1 MWLPWDYNVMQ
12 PERVATDFQI
22 SLSSDLNRWRFFV
35 VIAQLGS
42 LTRAAT
48 FLDSNQSLLSR
59 QLNALE
65 RECGVRLFNRTGR
78 GVTLTETGSQ
88 IFDRVVALLKDAE
101 QLDQRLQ
108 DYVKAPV
115 GKVTF
120 ACFGSIG
127 ATLAARLYDDLRK
140 DAPGVSLCYM
150 EGNVGQIEAWLADG
164 RTDIGI
170 VYRYGAVLPE
180 QEFELA
186 TVDSYLVGSAT
197 DPLTS
202 GAEVEFSELS
212 NLSFVL
218 PGAPN
223 ELRTTMESLARDM
236 GFSIELSMETNSLT
250 LMKLMV
256 AQKGLHTTLPLHSV
270 LDDVASGRLKA
281 SRIVNPPIRRL
292 ISMAISKSKGPSRT
306 VSLVSTRLF
315 GLARSIL
322 VDR

>member
-1 MWLPWDYNVMQ
+1 MQ

-22 SLSSDLNRWRFFV
+22 NLSSDLNRWRFFV

-42 LTRAAT
+42 LTRAAA

-78 GVTLTETGSQ
+78 GVALTEAGIQ

-101 QLDQRLQ
+101 QLDQRLR

-127 ATLAARLYDDLRK
+127 ATLAARLYGDLLK

-164 RTDIGI
+164 RADIGI
-170 VYRYGAVLPE
+170 LYRYGDAFPE
-180 QEFELA
+180 QERELA
-186 TVDSYLVGSAT
+186 TVDSYLVGSVA
-197 DPLTS
+197 DPLACR
-202 GAEVEFSELS
+202 AEVEFSELR

-223 ELRTTMESLARDM
+223 ELRNTMESLARDM
-236 GFSIELSMETNSLT
+236 GFSISVSMETNSLT
-250 LMKLMV
+250 LMKLMA
-256 AQKGLHTTLPLHSV
+256 AQKGLHTTLPIHSV
-270 LDDVASGRLKA
+270 LDDVAGGRLQA
-281 SRIVNPPIRRL
+281 SRIVNPPVARKIT
-292 ISMAISKSKGPSRT
+292 MAISKSKGTSRT
-306 VSLVSTRLF
+306 VSLVANRLF
-315 GLARSIL
+315 DLARSIL

>member
-1 MWLPWDYNVMQ
+1 MQ
-12 PERVATDFQI
+12 PESAATDFQI

-78 GVTLTETGSQ
+78 GVALTETGRL

-108 DYVKAPV
+108 DYVKAPI

-120 ACFGSIG
+120 ACFTSIG
-127 ATLAARLYDDLRK
+127 STLAARLYDDLRK
-140 DAPGVSLCYM
+140 DAPGVSLSYM

-164 RTDIGI
+164 RADIGI
-170 VYRYGAVLPE
+170 VYRYGDTLPE
-180 QEFELA
+180 HEFELA
-186 TVDSYLVGSAT
+186 TVDSYLVGSTA
-197 DPLTS
+197 DRWTS
-202 GAEVEFSELS
+202 RAEVQFSELA

-218 PGAPN
+218 PGTPN
-223 ELRTTMESLARDM
+223 ELRSTLESLARDM
-236 GFSIELSMETNSLT
+236 GFSILVSMETNSLP

-256 AQKGLHTTLPLHSV
+256 AQKGLHTTLPIHSV
-270 LDDVASGRLKA
+270 LDDVAGGRLQV
-281 SRIVNPPIRRL
+281 SRIVNPPVKRL
-292 ISMAISKSKGPSRT
+292 MSMAISKSKGPSRA

-315 GLARSIL
+315 DLARTLL

>member
-1 MWLPWDYNVMQ
+1 MPWEQNVMQ

-42 LTRAAT
+42 LTRAAA

-65 RECGVRLFNRTGR
+65 RECGIRLFNRTGR
-78 GVTLTETGSQ
+78 GVALTETGTL

-127 ATLAARLYDDLRK
+127 ATLAARLYADLRK

-164 RTDIGI
+164 RADIGI
-170 VYRYGAVLPE
+170 MYRYADVLPE
-180 QEFELA
+180 HEFELA
-186 TVDSYLVGSAT
+186 AVDSYLVGSAA
-197 DPLTS
+197 DPLTAR
-202 GAEVEFSELS
+202 AEVQFSELRD
-212 NLSFVL
+212 LSFVL

-223 ELRTTMESLARDM
+223 ELRSTMESLARDI
-236 GFSIELSMETNSLT
+236 GFSIPVSMETNSLT

-256 AQKGLHTTLPLHSV
+256 AQKGLHTTLPIHSV
-270 LDDVASGRLKA
+270 LEDIADGRLQA
-281 SRIVNPPIRRL
+281 SRIVNPPIKRVV
-292 ISMAISKSKGPSRT
+292 SMAISKSKGPSRT

-315 GLARSIL
+315 DLARSIL
-322 VDR
+322 IER